1 MKYISTRN
9 TTTCLSASEAI
20 LTGIS
25 PEGGLFVPESFPQ
38 VEEEFIRGL
47 CGLSYAQRAK
57 QVMALFLDDFSD
69 ETLQACVEGAYVG
82 TFDEDRPAPVKKVA
96 DSYLLELWHGPT
108 CAFKDMALQMLPRLV
123 SAARENLD
131 DERKAIVLV
140 ATSGDTGKAA
150 LEGFQ
155 DVAGTG
161 IVVFYPEDGVSQI
174 QKLQMATQRGENVR
188 VQAVKGNFDDCQTGV
203 KRLFADAALSEKL
216 AEEKMYLTSANS
228 INWGRL
234 LPQIVYYFS
243 AYADLLADGTLRD
256 GEELNVTVPTG
267 NFGNILACYYAKR
280 MGLPIG
286 RLVCASNR
294 NDVLTDF
301 LTTGTYD
308 RNREFH
314 LTNTPSMDIL
324 ISSNLERYLFELI
337 GRDSEAVSGFM
348 KALSAEG
355 CYSIS
360 AEALSQVRQEFS
372 AYHCDDVQTLA
383 TIGEVHR
390 QTGYVMDTHTA
401 VAYFAA
407 EAYRQETKDDR
418 PMLVVSTASPFKF
431 ADSVLTALGCPVPAG
446 EFDCLSALSDKSG
459 LAIPKNLAALQS
471 LPVRFSGAVAPEQ
484 MRSALL
490 DGLCTIR

>member
-1 MKYISTRN
+1 
-9 TTTCLSASEAI
+9 
-20 LTGIS
+20 
-25 PEGGLFVPESFPQ
+25 
-38 VEEEFIRGL
+38 
-47 CGLSYAQRAK
+47 
-57 QVMALFLDDFSD
+57 MALFLDDFSD

-243 AYADLLADGTLRD
+243 AYADLLTDGTLRD

-280 MGLPIG
+280 MGP
-286 RLVCASNR
+286 A
-294 NDVLTDF
+294 
-301 LTTGTYD
+301 D
-308 RNREFH
+308 RQAGLR
-314 LTNTPSMDIL
+314 IQ
-324 ISSNLERYLFELI
+324 
-337 GRDSEAVSGFM
+337 
-348 KALSAEG
+348 
-355 CYSIS
+355 
-360 AEALSQVRQEFS
+360 SQ
-372 AYHCDDVQTLA
+372 
-383 TIGEVHR
+383 
-390 QTGYVMDTHTA
+390 
-401 VAYFAA
+401 
-407 EAYRQETKDDR
+407 
-418 PMLVVSTASPFKF
+418 
-431 ADSVLTALGCPVPAG
+431 
-446 EFDCLSALSDKSG
+446 
-459 LAIPKNLAALQS
+459 
-471 LPVRFSGAVAPEQ
+471 
-484 MRSALL
+484 
-490 DGLCTIR
+490 

>member
-38 VEEEFIRGL
+38 VTGEFIRGL

-188 VQAVKGNFDDCQTGV
+188 VQAVKGNFDDCQTV
-203 KRLFADAALSEKL
+203 SSVCLPMQLSLRNSRRKRCISPVRTPLTGAGCCRRSSI
-216 AEEKMYLTSANS
+216 TSAPMP
-228 INWGRL
+228 I
-234 LPQIVYYFS
+234 FS
-243 AYADLLADGTLRD
+243 L
-256 GEELNVTVPTG
+256 
-267 NFGNILACYYAKR
+267 
-280 MGLPIG
+280 MGP
-286 RLVCASNR
+286 
-294 NDVLTDF
+294 
-301 LTTGTYD
+301 
-308 RNREFH
+308 
-314 LTNTPSMDIL
+314 
-324 ISSNLERYLFELI
+324 
-337 GRDSEAVSGFM
+337 
-348 KALSAEG
+348 
-355 CYSIS
+355 
-360 AEALSQVRQEFS
+360 
-372 AYHCDDVQTLA
+372 
-383 TIGEVHR
+383 
-390 QTGYVMDTHTA
+390 
-401 VAYFAA
+401 
-407 EAYRQETKDDR
+407 
-418 PMLVVSTASPFKF
+418 
-431 ADSVLTALGCPVPAG
+431 
-446 EFDCLSALSDKSG
+446 
-459 LAIPKNLAALQS
+459 
-471 LPVRFSGAVAPEQ
+471 
-484 MRSALL
+484 
-490 DGLCTIR
+490 